1 VKMKMLSLLV
11 IVVFASPAFADCLIW
26 GDNVGTST
34 DDPSLGAWRYELTVS
49 WENSQHGMS
58 HIDLIIDDGLN
69 CSAADLATGLA
80 FPAIGGSG
88 MGEDDCPLQYD
99 GFLSPNGDP
108 SLGLTQ
114 PMIKFEPQEYEGCE
128 GGATG
133 TAVLVFYSDYPPYP
147 VADHNLALVEKY
159 SQYMCVG
166 NLTGVF
172 PALPCSPVAAE
183 TETWSS
189 LKAQYKF

>member
-1 VKMKMLSLLV
+1 MQLGDIDVKMIMLSLLV
-11 IVVFASPAFADCLIW
+11 IVVFASPVLADCLIW
-26 GDNVGTST
+26 GDSVGAPT
-34 DDPSLGAWRYELTVS
+34 DDPSLGAWRYELTVT
-49 WENSQHGMS
+49 WDNSKYGMS

-69 CSAADLATGLA
+69 CSAADLASGLT
-80 FPAIGGSG
+80 FPAIGGTG

-108 SLGLTQ
+108 SLDLTQ
-114 PMIKFEPQEYEGCE
+114 PMIKFKPQEYEGCE

-159 SQYMCVG
+159 SQY
-166 NLTGVF
+166 T
-172 PALPCSPVAAE
+172 
-183 TETWSS
+183 
-189 LKAQYKF
+189 Y